1 MNDFNKLTVCA
12 YVGAYVR
19 CTCLNDTL
27 HHLNYWSM
35 CMNSSIPIKYM
46 YDVHAHVYAYVT

>member
-19 CTCLNDTL
+19 CTYLNDTL

-35 CMNSSIPIKYM
+35 CMNNSIHIKYM